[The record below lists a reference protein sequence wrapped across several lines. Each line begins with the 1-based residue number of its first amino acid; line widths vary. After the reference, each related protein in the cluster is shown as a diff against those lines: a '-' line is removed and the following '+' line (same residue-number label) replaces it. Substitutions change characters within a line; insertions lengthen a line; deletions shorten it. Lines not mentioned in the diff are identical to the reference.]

1 MGGTKYQRNGNG
13 KIYKYQR
20 NGNGKIYKYQRNGN
34 GKIYSIYIKYL
45 SIYASK

>member
-34 GKIYSIYIKYL
+34 GEIYSIYIKYL

>member
-20 NGNGKIYKYQRNGN
+20 NGNGKIYN
-34 GKIYSIYIKYL
+34 IYIKYL

>member
-1 MGGTKYQRNGNG
+1 MGGT
-13 KIYKYQR
+13 KYQR

-34 GKIYSIYIKYL
+34 GKIYSIYIKYF

>member
-34 GKIYSIYIKYL
+34 GKIYSIYIKYF

>member
-34 GKIYSIYIKYL
+34 GKIYSIYIKYF
-45 SIYASK
+45 SIYASG

>member
-1 MGGTKYQRNGNG
+1 MGGNKFAKYQRNGNG

-20 NGNGKIYKYQRNGN
+20 NGNGKIY
-34 GKIYSIYIKYL
+34 IIYIKYL

>member
-1 MGGTKYQRNGNG
+1 MGGT
-13 KIYKYQR
+13 KYQR

>member
-20 NGNGKIYKYQRNGN
+20 NGNGE
-34 GKIYSIYIKYL
+34 IYSIYIKYL